1 MERYEFLLSKQQ
13 DTALTDSERLELD
26 NLRKDSDRFMLRK
39 SQSAAILKWR
49 KPMPCLSNLQ

>member
-1 MERYEFLLSKQQ
+1 MEHYESLLYKQQ
-13 DTALTDSERLELD
+13 NTGLTDSERLELD

-49 KPMPCLSNLQ
+49 GHNVSRLAG